1 MAAINRIRKE
11 LAQIGNDPPSNCSA
25 GPANSEDLFHWTATI
40 MGPDDSPYKDG
51 LFNLNIHF
59 PTDYP
64 FKPAKV
70 AFTTRVYHPNV
81 SQNGAI
87 CLDILKE

>member
-1 MAAINRIRKE
+1 
-11 LAQIGNDPPSNCSA
+11 
-25 GPANSEDLFHWTATI
+25 

-51 LFNLNIHF
+51 LFNLNIQF